1 MKIGRIEYTNLT
13 DDFGYWTVYVEDIN
27 DYLPIKI
34 KNNPDNYNPFTGWDI
49 TDEVKDFVESVIRK
63 IYMLESYKLNVNTW
77 GNYFNRSRYTY
88 HKFHHIPHIDGP
100 GWVGN
105 LWLSDNEEGSRGTQF
120 YNYKDEWKTDEFTCP
135 RPFELLKELETT
147 WKQWDTSDV
156 EKYGFEYM
164 GTAPA
169 KKNTITLYNSC
180 VPHKAYIGEKCNTSW
195 SQLVQVCKTFSL
207 NNSIST
213 LKNE

>member
-13 DDFGYWTVYVEDIN
+13 DDFGYWTINVEDMN

-49 TDEVKDFVESVIRK
+49 IDEVKDFVEKVIRK
-63 IYMLESYKLNVNTW
+63 IYMLESRKLNVNTW

-169 KKNTITLYNSC
+169 KKNTITIYNSC

-195 SQLVQVCKTFSL
+195 SQLVQVSKKINL
-207 NNSIST
+207 NNSVST

>member
-1 MKIGRIEYTNLT
+1 MKIGGIEYSNITQ
-13 DDFGYWTVYVEDIN
+13 DFGYWTVYVEDIN

-49 TDEVKDFVESVIRK
+49 TDEVTDFVESVIRK
-63 IYMLESYKLNVNTW
+63 IYKLEPFKLNVNTW

-156 EKYGFEYM
+156 DKYGFEYM

-207 NNSIST
+207 NSSIST

>member
-147 WKQWDTSDV
+147 WKQWDTSEV

-207 NNSIST
+207 NSSIST

>member
-1 MKIGRIEYTNLT
+1 MKIGGIEYTNLT

-49 TDEVKDFVESVIRK
+49 SDEVKDFVEKVIRK
-63 IYMLESYKLNVNTW
+63 ICMLELYKLNANTW

-207 NNSIST
+207 NSSIST

>member
-13 DDFGYWTVYVEDIN
+13 NDFGYWTVYVEDMN

-49 TDEVKDFVESVIRK
+49 SDEVKDFVEKVIRK
-63 IYMLESYKLNVNTW
+63 ICMLELYKLNVNTW

-120 YNYKDEWKTDEFTCP
+120 YNYKDEWKNDEFTCP

-169 KKNTITLYNSC
+169 KKNTITIYNSC

-195 SQLVQVCKTFSL
+195 SQLVQVSKKINL
-207 NNSIST
+207 NNSVST
-213 LKNE
+213 LKDE

>member
-1 MKIGRIEYTNLT
+1 MKIGGIEYTNLT

-195 SQLVQVCKTFSL
+195 SQLVQVSKKINL
-207 NNSIST
+207 NSNVST
-213 LKNE
+213 LKDE

>member
-1 MKIGRIEYTNLT
+1 MKIGGIEYTNLT

-156 EKYGFEYM
+156 EKY
-164 GTAPA
+164 
-169 KKNTITLYNSC
+169 
-180 VPHKAYIGEKCNTSW
+180 
-195 SQLVQVCKTFSL
+195 
-207 NNSIST
+207 
-213 LKNE
+213 

>member
-1 MKIGRIEYTNLT
+1 MKIGGIEYTNLT
-13 DDFGYWTVYVEDIN
+13 DDFGYWTVYVEDMN

-49 TDEVKDFVESVIRK
+49 SDEVKDFVEKVIRK
-63 IYMLESYKLNVNTW
+63 ICMLELYKLNVNTW

-105 LWLSDNEEGSRGTQF
+105 LWLSDNEEGSRRTHF
-120 YNYKDEWKTDEFTCP
+120 YTYKDEWKTDEFTCP

-147 WKQWDTSDV
+147 WKQWDTSEV

-207 NNSIST
+207 NSSIST